1 MVARE
6 SSKRFGAGRA
16 DMHAIVH
23 VQPTGANSKVSKST
37 KNNGAQSNGHLAAVE
52 TVPGASY
59 VESCSV
65 PYAFKVAV

>member
-1 MVARE
+1 
-6 SSKRFGAGRA
+6 
-16 DMHAIVH
+16 MHAIVH

-59 VESCSV
+59 AESCSV